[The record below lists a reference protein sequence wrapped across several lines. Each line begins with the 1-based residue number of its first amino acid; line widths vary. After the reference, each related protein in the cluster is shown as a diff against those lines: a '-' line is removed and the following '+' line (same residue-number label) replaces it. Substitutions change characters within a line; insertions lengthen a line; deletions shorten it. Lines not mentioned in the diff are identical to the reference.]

1 MMTAKTATT
10 GANISTVLYYVQR
23 GTKDIHK
30 VLQEHG
36 YKALPWTTT
45 EMDGNWIAV
54 SNQYNDHK
62 YGPYVYWSIEA
73 NSDNV
78 AALPLGYVE
87 NLNCIVPKDLPVL
100 FSLVEQMTKTDFLS
114 MSKEVKAEIP
124 QKEEQTD
131 EFNSALYEEFKKKFL
146 SHLSLEITYPEEE
159 IYDYFD
165 AIAKVKFDG
174 VTILSKEVDR

>member
-1 MMTAKTATT
+1 MMTAKTATI
-10 GANISTVLYYVQR
+10 GINISTVLYYAEH
-23 GTKDIHK
+23 GTEDIHK
-30 VLQEHG
+30 ALQEHG

-45 EMDGNWIAV
+45 EKNGYWIAV

-62 YGPYVYWSIEA
+62 CGPYVYWSIEA

-87 NLNCIVPKDLPVL
+87 NMNCIVPKDLPSL

-114 MSKEVKAEIP
+114 TFKEVEVEMP
-124 QKEEQTD
+124 EKEEQTD

-165 AIAKVKFDG
+165 VIAKVKFDG